1 MTKTKEGRVWRS
13 ISLAVLITIAVSAAA
28 DSGLDHQKSSN
39 LFGTSGG
46 NVKDISNLY
55 CCSGTLGSLVQDSL
69 GNKYILSNNHVLA
82 RSNSAAI
89 GEDISQPGLIDNG
102 CRVPTIVADL
112 SAYPS
117 LSSNVDA
124 AIAALRAGTMDSSGS
139 ILDIGSISS
148 QPLPAFVGLQVQKSG
163 RTTGLTSGT
172 VSSINTNVT
181 VNYQP
186 TCGMGKKFKV
196 SYRNQ
201 VVVSSSTF
209 SAGGDSG
216 SLILS
221 KPSSGLPQ
229 PVALLYAG
237 SSTTTVGNPIGEVL
251 NQLSASLGRA
261 VSFVGSGSTGSALIS
276 GGATSSVTPQAI
288 QQAHAAK
295 ERWADA
301 FMNRPGV
308 LGVGVGLTDDG
319 SEAAVIVYVDN
330 SSALRPTL
338 PERADGARVKVVF
351 TDPFVSR

>member
-1 MTKTKEGRVWRS
+1 MTKSKAGRAWRA
-13 ISLAVLITIAVSAAA
+13 ICLALSITIAISAAA

-55 CCSGTLGSLVQDSL
+55 CCSGTLGSLVQDSG

-89 GEDISQPGLIDNG
+89 GEDISQPGLVDNG

-117 LSSNVDA
+117 LSSNVDS
-124 AIAALRAGTMDSSGS
+124 AIAALRPGTMDANGT
-139 ILDIGSISS
+139 ILDVGTISN
-148 QPLPAFVGLQVQKSG
+148 QPLAAFVGLQVQKSG
-163 RTTGLTSGT
+163 RTTGLTFGT
-172 VSSINTNVT
+172 VSSVNTNVM

-186 TCGMGKKFKV
+186 TCGMGKKFKA
-196 SYRNQ
+196 SFRNQ
-201 VVVSSSTF
+201 AVVNSSTF

-221 KPSSGLPQ
+221 QSTSGNPQ

-237 SSTTTVGNPIGEVL
+237 SSTTTIGNPIGEVL
-251 NQLSASLGRA
+251 NQLTASLGRT
-261 VSFVGSGSTGSALIS
+261 VSFVGSSTFGSPLIT
-276 GGATSSVTPQAI
+276 GGATSTVTAQSI
-288 QQAHAAK
+288 QQAHGAK
-295 ERWADA
+295 EKWADA

-330 SSALRPTL
+330 GSASRPNL